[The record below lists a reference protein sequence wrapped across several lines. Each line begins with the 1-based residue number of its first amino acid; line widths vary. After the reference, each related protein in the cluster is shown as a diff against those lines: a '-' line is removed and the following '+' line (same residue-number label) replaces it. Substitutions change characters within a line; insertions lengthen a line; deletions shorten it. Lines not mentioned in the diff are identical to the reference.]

1 MSGNGQ
7 RRWGSHR
14 LKGSWADR
22 IVRSAGLRETDLV
35 LDLGAGTGALTRPLA
50 RRARRVVAVELHP
63 GRVKGLT
70 AALSSAETVTV
81 VHGDLLEVPLP
92 GGAFRV
98 VANPPYA
105 IGAAVV
111 RRITGPRSALV
122 RADLVLPRWM
132 VCRYASSPPRGF
144 TAEVGTH
151 VPATAFVPPPRSDS
165 AVLVLRRRSA
175 PRRARRRP
183 VRRAGPTPGP
193 R

>member
-22 IVRSAGLRETDLV
+22 IVRGAGLRGGELV
-35 LDLGAGTGALTRPLA
+35 LDLGAGAGALTRPLA
-50 RRARRVVAVELHP
+50 RQATRVVAVELHP
-63 GRVKGLT
+63 GRVRALT
-70 AALSSAETVTV
+70 AALGSTESVTV

-92 GGAFRV
+92 RRPFRV

-111 RRITGPRSALV
+111 RRITGLRSALT

-132 VCRYASSPPRGF
+132 ARRYAASAPRGF
-144 TAEVGTH
+144 SAEVGTH
-151 VPATAFVPPPRSDS
+151 VPAAAFVPPPRSDS
-165 AVLVLRRRSA
+165 AVLVLRRVRN
-175 PRRARRRP
+175 RR
-183 VRRAGPTPGP
+183 
-193 R
+193 